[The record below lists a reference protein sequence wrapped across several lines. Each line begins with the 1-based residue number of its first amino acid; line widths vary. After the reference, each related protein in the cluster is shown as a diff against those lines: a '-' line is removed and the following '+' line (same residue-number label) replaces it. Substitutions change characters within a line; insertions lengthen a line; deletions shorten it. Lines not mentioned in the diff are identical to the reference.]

1 MIISGKFFYRGEIVE
16 GCIRVEDGVI
26 VDIRKNIDGKAIK
39 IDGLILPAGIDVHVH
54 FRDFNESYKETI
66 ETGSLSALFGGIS
79 LVVDQPNTN
88 PPVVD
93 AKTYME
99 RLKIA
104 EKTSFVDYSQNVGLT
119 EENSGKIKEI
129 IEEIE
134 ERYRVPAIGEVFLQH
149 RCMQVSYD
157 TLKAVKSKIDRLI
170 TIHAEDA
177 GLIATEHIRPKEAE
191 IVAVRRCLEIG
202 DFYFCHV
209 STPEA
214 LNMIAN
220 SRSFAEVTPHHILL
234 SEKDIELKR
243 VNPPLRSEEDR
254 LALLKNLDKAD
265 VIASDHA
272 PHTIEEKK
280 EGAPGFPGVETM
292 YPLMLNLVRKGIL
305 DLCMVVERI
314 AINPARIFGF
324 EMYGGIEIG
333 KFANFAVFDL
343 SDVVKIRVDRLHSK
357 AGWTPYEGFEAVFPK
372 IVFIR
377 GVEALRDGEVLVDRG
392 FGRIESLKEKT

>member
-1 MIISGKFFYRGEIVE
+1 MIISGKFFYRGEIIE

-54 FRDFNESYKETI
+54 FRDFNVSYKETI
-66 ETGSLSALFGGIS
+66 ETGTLSALYGGVC

-93 AKTYME
+93 AETYME

-104 EKTSFVDYSQNVGLT
+104 EKTSFIDYSQNIGLT
-119 EENSGKIKEI
+119 EENSCKIKEI

-157 TLKAVKSKIDRLI
+157 TLKAVKREVDRLI

-177 GLIATEHIRPKEAE
+177 KLITTEHIRPKEAE
-191 IVAVRRCLEIG
+191 IVSVRRCLEIG

-209 STPEA
+209 STLEA

-234 SEKDIELKR
+234 SEKDVELKR

-343 SDVVKIRVDRLHSK
+343 SDVVKIRADRLHSK

-377 GVEALRDGEVLVDRG
+377 GVEALKDGEVLVDRG
-392 FGRIESLKEKT
+392 FGRIESW